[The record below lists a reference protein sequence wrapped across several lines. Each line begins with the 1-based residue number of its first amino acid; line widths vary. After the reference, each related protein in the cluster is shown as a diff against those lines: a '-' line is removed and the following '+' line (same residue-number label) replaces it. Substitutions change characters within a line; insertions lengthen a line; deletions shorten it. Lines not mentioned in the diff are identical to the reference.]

1 MKYPGITPDE
11 TTKIIEQTAD
21 DVGAPG
27 YDKYTGWGRIN
38 VVRAL
43 TQDFNPVRQVNT
55 YNWPNPFSPE
65 HDMFTNITFFMTSPA
80 DAAVTVYDGGGDVV
94 WKGSVPAA
102 NIVAGQ
108 NVVKWDGKNSNGKS
122 VANGTYFYVLKTGG
136 IAGKNKIVVMH

>member
-1 MKYPGITPDE
+1 
-11 TTKIIEQTAD
+11 
-21 DVGAPG
+21 
-27 YDKYTGWGRIN
+27 
-38 VVRAL
+38 
-43 TQDFNPVRQVNT
+43 
-55 YNWPNPFSPE
+55 
-65 HDMFTNITFFMTSPA
+65 MFTNITFFMTSPA

-102 NIVAGQ
+102 NIVVGQ